1 MLSLRLFILDAVVMP
16 NAISY
21 VRFSSGKQARGS
33 SLERQQEMVAK
44 WLQLHPD
51 YLFSSLTFQDLGRSG
66 YSGAHLEG
74 ELGELLIAIKEG
86 LIQKG
91 DCILVEAVD
100 RVGRLP
106 APKMLS
112 IFTEIVGAGVSVITL
127 DDGQEYDEKSLNN
140 NLLFLLVAKILQ
152 AHQYSEALSRR
163 INASYD
169 KRRRDASEGK
179 GIKRQTPM
187 WLTTDGE
194 LKEDIASFVKL
205 AFEDYASGLGERRI
219 CHRIRAGGHPALQSV
234 NGSTV
239 KRWLRNRTAAGY
251 WNDIPDVYPA
261 VVDKE
266 LWFRV
271 QSRLNGNA
279 PKAAAPTKYLL
290 TGLVKCGSCGRN
302 FNVQKKQAGTGAV
315 MQCTSRARLAS
326 DGCENNRSI
335 PKQVL
340 EWVRVETSI
349 AFVQEGLQRQY
360 LSASQK
366 RMIEVQGELEE
377 LSKKVSTLVDTLTE
391 FGLIPEVRKKLER
404 LTQQRESLESECTL
418 LERTASPDTL
428 VDVHNLE
435 HDLITN
441 DVLKLNALLQSVNYT
456 ITCYRDGLIAVTG
469 EIYPYKYLGVSRKRR
484 AYRVLFLGGEHFL
497 KIITREQLDALIEK
511 GLLSSI
517 PHKIEHGDGS
527 NLLSLIAGQN
537 RRKTSIY

>member
-1 MLSLRLFILDAVVMP
+1 
-16 NAISY
+16 
-21 VRFSSGKQARGS
+21 
-33 SLERQQEMVAK
+33 MVAK

-51 YLFSSLTFQDLGRSG
+51 YLLSSLTYQDLGRSG
-66 YSGAHLEG
+66 YNGAHLQG
-74 ELGELLIAIKEG
+74 ELGQLLVGIKEG

-127 DDGQEYDEKSLNN
+127 DDGQEYDEQSLNN
-140 NLLFLLVAKILQ
+140 NLLFLLVAKVLQ
-152 AHQYSEALSRR
+152 AHQYSETLSRR
-163 INASYD
+163 INASYE
-169 KRRRDASEGK
+169 KRRREASEGK
-179 GIKRQTPM
+179 GVKRQTPM
-187 WLTTDGE
+187 WLTTDGQLRE
-194 LKEDIASFVKL
+194 EIAPFVKL

-219 CHRIRAGGHPALQSV
+219 CHRIRAGGHPELSNI
-234 NGSTV
+234 NGTTV

-251 WNDIPDVYPA
+251 WNDIPNVYPA

-315 MQCTSRARLAS
+315 MQCTSRARLTS

-349 AFVQEGLQRQY
+349 AFVQEGLQRQH

-366 RMIEVQGELEE
+366 RLVEVQGELEE
-377 LSKKVSTLVDTLTE
+377 LSKSMNTLVDTLAE
-391 FGLIPEVRKKLER
+391 VGLIPEVQKKLQE
-404 LTQQRESLESECTL
+404 LKQQRESLESECTL

-428 VDVHNLE
+428 TDIHNLE

-441 DVLKLNALLQSVNYT
+441 DVLKLNALLQSVDYT
-456 ITCYRDGLIAVTG
+456 ITCYRDGLITVSG
-469 EIYPYKYLGVSRKRR
+469 ETYPYKYLGVSRKRR
-484 AYRVLFLGGEHFL
+484 AYRILFLGEEHSL
-497 KIITREQLDALIEK
+497 KIVTREQLDALREE
-511 GLLSSI
+511 GLLPPI
-517 PHKIEHGDGS
+517 PHKIEHGDGPDVLT
-527 NLLSLIAGQN
+527 LLISQN
-537 RRKTSIY
+537 RRKNSIY